1 MDKPDF
7 TAPARDF
14 TPLDR
19 IRVVLSHTSHP
30 GNIGSV
36 ARAMKTMGLSR
47 LYLVNPKRF
56 PDPEATALASRADDI
71 LAAAV
76 VVDSLDAAL
85 EGCTQTV
92 ATCPRVHELSVPR
105 HTPRAIAPLLLERA
119 TAGEEVALL
128 FGTEMSGLSNDE
140 VRRCNRLV
148 TIPTHPGYS
157 SLNLAQAV
165 QILAYELRCAIDDD
179 IGHLEERPELA
190 AHEDIERFYVHLEST
205 LVGLRFLN
213 PDNPKRLMPRLRRM
227 FGRIQ
232 LEKLE
237 VDILRGVLNAALPP
251 ERR

>member
-1 MDKPDF
+1 MTKPEI
-7 TAPARDF
+7 TL
-14 TPLDR
+14 LDR
-19 IRVVLSHTSHP
+19 VRVVLSHTSHP

-47 LYLVNPKRF
+47 LYLVNPKHF
-56 PDPEATALASRADDI
+56 PHDEAIALASRADDI
-71 LAAAV
+71 LDQAI
-76 VVDSLDAAL
+76 VVDSLEKAL
-85 EGCTQTV
+85 AGCTQTV

-105 HTPRAIAPLLLERA
+105 HNPRDIAPILLERA
-119 TAGEEVALL
+119 AVGDEVALV
-128 FGTEMSGLSNDE
+128 FGTEMSGLTNDE
-140 VRRCNRLV
+140 VRMCNRLV
-148 TIPTHPGYS
+148 TIPTNPDYS

-179 IGHLEERPELA
+179 INHLEETPELA
-190 AHEDIERFYVHLEST
+190 AHDDIERFYAHLEKT
-205 LVGLRFLN
+205 LVGLHFLN

-251 ERR
+251 EQR